1 MRWKYSKKHRL
12 LLTIICCAIIVLSY
26 LSGNVSALQEQVTS
40 KNVSP
45 SRQQLLTTSNPS
57 KLDVTSSQS
66 SSILMLN
73 ARTGE
78 RLLAEN
84 SDIERAPA
92 STIKLLTGI
101 VAMEKLHENDVIQ
114 VGKEVLNIEGS
125 QMGLLPGDKIL
136 VKDLL
141 LALYLESANDAA
153 VALAVAAAG
162 TVEDFSIK
170 MNEYATQIGCTKSQ
184 FKTPNGLPFPGQY
197 TTADD
202 LAQIALEFIKRDDL
216 MKYVRMKEAN
226 IEWNRSNGLRQKMLV
241 KNTNQL
247 LGVYPGD
254 TGLKTGTT
262 TEAGQCLV
270 SYTSRLDGDIL
281 LVLLGSKQR
290 YVDTIELLD
299 QGAAKIR
306 SRSALKNITS
316 HPDSLITAPGFFV
329 R

>member
-1 MRWKYSKKHRL
+1 MRRKNSKIHML
-12 LLTIICCAIIVLSY
+12 FLTIICCAIIVLPY
-26 LSGNVSALQEQVTS
+26 LSRNVSALQEQVNSYNVNSSSEQLS
-40 KNVSP
+40 KSP
-45 SRQQLLTTSNPS
+45 NSP
-57 KLDVTSSQS
+57 KLESTPPQS
-66 SSILMLN
+66 SSFLMLN
-73 ARTGE
+73 VRTGE

-84 SDIERAPA
+84 AEIKRAPA

-101 VAMEKLHENDVIQ
+101 VAMQKLHENDMIQ

-125 QMGLLPGDKIL
+125 QIGLLPGDKIL

-141 LALYLESANDAA
+141 IALYLESANDAA
-153 VALAVAAAG
+153 IALAVAADG
-162 TVEDFSIK
+162 TMDEFSNA
-170 MNEYATQIGCTKSQ
+170 MNEYAIKIGCFNSQ

-197 TTADD
+197 TTAND
-202 LAQIALEFIKRDDL
+202 LAKIALDFIKREDL
-216 MKYVRMKEAN
+216 MNYVNMKEAHV
-226 IEWNRSNGLRQKMLV
+226 EWTRSDGFKQKKHV

-254 TGLKTGTT
+254 IGLKTGTT

-270 SYTSRLDGDIL
+270 TYTTRTDGDIL

-290 YVDTIELLD
+290 YADTIELLD

-316 HPDSLITAPGFFV
+316 HPDSLITAPGFFAP
-329 R
+329 